1 MQIAAL
7 NCMMA
12 VKSWQEDLRM
22 NAKEY
27 VTLERRKILHFVVRP
42 TREASQIH
50 LYPCYAR
57 LDESRAFSLAAPQ
70 RSDRCGGQCG
80 DQSKPGER

>member
-1 MQIAAL
+1 
-7 NCMMA
+7 
-12 VKSWQEDLRM
+12 M

-57 LDESRAFSLAAPQ
+57 LDESRAFSLAA
-70 RSDRCGGQCG
+70 RKGQI
-80 DQSKPGER
+80 DVVDNAETSPNLANANL